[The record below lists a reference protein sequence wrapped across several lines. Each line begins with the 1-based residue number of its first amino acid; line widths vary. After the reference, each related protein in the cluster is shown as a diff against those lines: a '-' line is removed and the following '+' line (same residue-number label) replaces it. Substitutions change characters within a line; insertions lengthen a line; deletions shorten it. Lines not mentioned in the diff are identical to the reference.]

1 LFDAA
6 AILSPSLK
14 NSASNIMILNILNFR
29 QQKTHLFL
37 MCCCFVFDA
46 IHKFN
51 GKYTEL
57 FDALFVELYTL
68 NVHDM

>member
-1 LFDAA
+1 MLFFHFAA
-6 AILSPSLK
+6 VFLY
-14 NSASNIMILNILNFR
+14 
-29 QQKTHLFL
+29 HLFL

-51 GKYTEL
+51 GKYTKL